1 MHVETKCNT
10 YFAIFFSHGKMAPLT
25 VQDVEVRAPKMICK
39 NSYCTFAGILLY
51 KRFPLSAARLAL
63 MHWL

>member
-1 MHVETKCNT
+1 
-10 YFAIFFSHGKMAPLT
+10 MASLT

-39 NSYCTFAGILLY
+39 KSYCAFAGILLY

-63 MHWL
+63 MYWL